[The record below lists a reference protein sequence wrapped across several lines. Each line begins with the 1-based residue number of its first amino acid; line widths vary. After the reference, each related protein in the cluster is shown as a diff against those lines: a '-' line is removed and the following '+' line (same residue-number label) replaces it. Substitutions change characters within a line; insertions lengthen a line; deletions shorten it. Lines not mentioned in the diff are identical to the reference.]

1 MPQPFDLMQGR
12 FVELMDAGLKNPDLA
27 TKGDKLA
34 AATSALVT
42 LILLSSAKMDEQQ
55 QIARTL
61 RNLLRAFIPEARDP
75 AFDTA
80 IELHLAAFERDL
92 TDLAASLREKK

>member
-1 MPQPFDLMQGR
+1 MSTPFNLMQGR
-12 FVELMDAGLKNPDLA
+12 FIELMDAGLKNPEVA
-27 TKGDKLA
+27 TQTDKLA

-42 LILLSSAKMDEQQ
+42 LILLSDAKLDQQQ

-75 AFDTA
+75 QFDA
-80 IELHLAAFERDL
+80 ILNRNMLAFERDL
-92 TDLAASLREKK
+92 EDLSTSIKGKG